1 MNFQRIGIIIAGCVI
16 GFVPFINNIVIFSL
30 GLSKKKYVPAL
41 VSFILFV
48 ALIILLTISDLEQE
62 SPEFVA
68 ILGVLFTV
76 FPIFYTPI
84 AFVQLLRSEPQTV
97 QNRQKPTSSFSATDQ
112 NLQDLFKEKDSPV
125 STVYI
130 NEDLEDKI
138 SQLPLISLIDAKKI
152 VEERM
157 KDGPFTD
164 IKNFEE
170 RMHLPAVVLNRI
182 KPSLDF
188 TLKQSST
195 QENIKNIYSREV
207 DF

>member
-30 GLSKKKYVPAL
+30 GLAKKKYVPAL

-48 ALIILLTISDLEQE
+48 ASIILLTISDPEQE
-62 SPEFVA
+62 IPDILC
-68 ILGVLFTV
+68 ILGGIFTMIS
-76 FPIFYTPI
+76 IFYTPI
-84 AFVQLLRSEPQTV
+84 AFVQLLRSEPPTV
-97 QNRQKPTSSFSATDQ
+97 KTRQKPISSFSTTDQ
-112 NLQDLFKEKDSPV
+112 NLQDLFKEKDFPG

-182 KPSLDF
+182 KLSLDF
-188 TLKQSST
+188 TLKQSSS
-195 QENIKNIYSREV
+195 QENTKNIYSREV